1 MRFRLP
7 SRARSI
13 ADILKGPAMPTRK
26 LHINVNLQGAGGHVA
41 AWRAPSGNPR
51 GPIDLKHFQQVA
63 RIAERGLCDGVFL
76 AELLAAA
83 PDLNAAPMWAL
94 EPLMIATSMAAVT
107 KKIGFIVSNS
117 TTFNQPYSL
126 ARSILSL
133 DHLSGG
139 RVGWNVVTAY
149 DPRAAHNFGLGN
161 LPSHDDRYAK
171 AAEFIDV
178 VLGLW
183 DSWETAGLALNTAT
197 DQWGD
202 PRYIHRLDHVG
213 QHFSVAGPLQV
224 PRSPQGRPVVVQ
236 AGGSPQGRDLAARY
250 AELVFAAQHDIGDA
264 RAFYTDVKD
273 RAKAYGRKPEEI
285 AILPGLT
292 MILGGTEAEAKK
304 RKADLDDIAGGDA
317 AALQRF
323 AARVGL
329 DAKELDLDR
338 PVPEHLAA
346 RWQDAGA
353 SKGFADATYAL
364 VRTPGLTVRQII
376 AAGGGHH
383 RTLVG
388 TPEQITA
395 DIFEWFTTGAADG
408 FNIMADIYPSGLE
421 SFVDHVV
428 PLLQR
433 RGIYRQ
439 QYEGETLRSHYGLPE
454 PANRYSAA
462 AADRSQ
468 NAG

>member
-1 MRFRLP
+1 
-7 SRARSI
+7 
-13 ADILKGPAMPTRK
+13 MPTRK

-41 AWRAPSGNPR
+41 AWRAPSGNSR

-63 RIAERGLCDGVFL
+63 RIAERGLCDAVFL
-76 AELLAAA
+76 AELLATS
-83 PDLNAAPMWAL
+83 PDLTAAPMWAL
-94 EPLMIATSMAAVT
+94 EPLLIATSMAAVT
-107 KKIGFIVSNS
+107 EKIGFIVSSS
-117 TTFNQPYSL
+117 TSFSHPYAL
-126 ARSILSL
+126 ARAILSL
-133 DHLSGG
+133 DHLSNG
-139 RVGWNVVTAY
+139 RAGWNVVTTY
-149 DPRAAHNFGLGN
+149 DARAAHNFGFGS
-161 LPSHDDRYAK
+161 LPSHDDRYAV
-171 AAEFIDV
+171 AAEFVDV

-183 DSWETAGLALNTAT
+183 DSWEPDALALDTAT
-197 DQWGD
+197 GRWGD

-213 QHFSVAGPLQV
+213 AHFSVAGPLQV

-250 AELVFAAQHDIGDA
+250 AELVFAAQHDINDA
-264 RAFYTDVKD
+264 RAYYTDVKE
-273 RAKAYGRKPEEI
+273 RAKAYGRSPEEI

-292 MILGGTEAEAKK
+292 MILGGTEAEARQ
-304 RKADLDDIAGGDA
+304 RKAELDEIAGGDA

-323 AARVGL
+323 ASRVGL
-329 DAKELDLDR
+329 QSSQLDLDR
-338 PVPEHLAA
+338 PVPEDLAE
-346 RWQDAGA
+346 RWRDTTA

-383 RTLVG
+383 RVLVG
-388 TPEQITA
+388 TPEQVA
-395 DIFEWFTTGAADG
+395 DDIFKWFITGAADG

-433 RGIYRQ
+433 QGIYRT
-439 QYEGETLRSHYGLPE
+439 QYEGETLRSHYGLAQ

-462 AADRSQ
+462 RAV
-468 NAG
+468 AGKSRAI